1 MFLIKK
7 PTFFLLFFI
16 NIFHGFAQK
25 PEPIEFGKI
34 PLEQLQMKIYSPDSS
49 AEAVVLCDY
58 GDYSYTFPD
67 YRPIVNYHRHV
78 RIKILKKSGFSR
90 ANIKVAYRFSNDNRN
105 ERIRNLQAVTY
116 NLEDGII
123 TTYTL
128 DKKGIFDE
136 KVNKDYHYQTFTL
149 PQVREGSVIEYSY
162 DMESDIWYNLR
173 QWDFQK
179 NIPVVWSELRASLP
193 AYFDFNITLRSLIP
207 LSINENEQDKQN
219 FLRSDIAD
227 KFMRCRFVMKDVPA
241 LKEEPYLTTIEN
253 FRSKLTFELAATYFP
268 NQPKKD
274 YSQTWES
281 LNETLLIDENVGRQ
295 IKRFDQ
301 AETIAQTLKAI
312 HRDSVSLA
320 TAAYKFIQNTMQWNG
335 NEAMFVE
342 NNIDK
347 VYEKRIGNAAEI
359 NLMLIRLLRE
369 CGFDANPVIL
379 STRENGEA
387 SDLVLLDRFNYLI
400 AHIRLKNKD
409 VLLDATDHLTT
420 MGMLPM
426 RCLNDR
432 GRLIVRKNSRWI
444 TINPE
449 PVNRKTSIVEM
460 EILPEQVM
468 KGSLRTSYGGY
479 EAVDFRKKVI
489 LKGKETFE
497 TDYKKNRPNWKIGSI
512 QLLHVDSLE
521 TLAEIEVQTA
531 INESYAM
538 AGERLYV
545 SPMLWE
551 AQERNPFSAV
561 ERQYPVNFGVPQEE
575 YYIATFT
582 FPNDYVIEE
591 LPKPENVSLP
601 NNGGKFLF
609 SCTTENNTLRVISKI
624 TLKKAVYTE
633 NDYGSL
639 REFYNRIVAKHAEQ
653 VVLKKK

>member
-1 MFLIKK
+1 
-7 PTFFLLFFI
+7 
-16 NIFHGFAQK
+16 
-25 PEPIEFGKI
+25 
-34 PLEQLQMKIYSPDSS
+34 
-49 AEAVVLCDY
+49 
-58 GDYSYTFPD
+58 
-67 YRPIVNYHRHV
+67 
-78 RIKILKKSGFSR
+78 
-90 ANIKVAYRFSNDNRN
+90 
-105 ERIRNLQAVTY
+105 
-116 NLEDGII
+116 
-123 TTYTL
+123 
-128 DKKGIFDE
+128 
-136 KVNKDYHYQTFTL
+136 
-149 PQVREGSVIEYSY
+149 
-162 DMESDIWYNLR
+162 
-173 QWDFQK
+173 
-179 NIPVVWSELRASLP
+179 
-193 AYFDFNITLRSLIP
+193 
-207 LSINENEQDKQN
+207 
-219 FLRSDIAD
+219 
-227 KFMRCRFVMKDVPA
+227 
-241 LKEEPYLTTIEN
+241 
-253 FRSKLTFELAATYFP
+253 
-268 NQPKKD
+268 
-274 YSQTWES
+274 
-281 LNETLLIDENVGRQ
+281 
-295 IKRFDQ
+295 
-301 AETIAQTLKAI
+301 
-312 HRDSVSLA
+312 VSLA

-479 EAVDFRKKVI
+479 EAADFRKKVI